1 VPKLGRSKIAG
12 GKMKDETK
20 CEGEHLMRVYF
31 CEETPKEDSYFI
43 GVCTR
48 CGAYEELPVRKIE
61 EIFTHV

>member
-1 VPKLGRSKIAG
+1 MA
-12 GKMKDETK
+12 DELENR

-61 EIFTHV
+61 EVFTHV